1 MSSDVR
7 FVPKADSCTAAK
19 MPPEYDYSGAVVCTS
34 QVVHADQIPFM
45 AMSSRERPQCA
56 TSFKGRLVT
65 YIADVR
71 VMSALTPKADI
82 AQLEEHVRFVGRLR
96 AKTNGLVAAR
106 PDAYL
111 ANIAAE

>member
-1 MSSDVR
+1 MSALCQKRTHALQQKCPRNTILWRGGVH
-7 FVPKADSCTAAK
+7 
-19 MPPEYDYSGAVVCTS
+19 
-34 QVVHADQIPFM
+34 VVHADQIPFM
-45 AMSSRERPQCA
+45 AMSSRERSQCA

-71 VMSALTPKADI
+71 VMSALAPKADI